1 MPFSYR
7 KAYLRLS
14 PTSRPAL
21 LRCEALE
28 DRAVPATLL
37 GLTTGNALV
46 TFDSATPGTVSAP
59 IPVTGL
65 QVGENLVGIDYRTS
79 NSQLVGVGSTSRL
92 YTIDP
97 TTGVA
102 TAVAAAPFVPAL
114 AGTSFGLDV
123 NPVADKLR
131 VVSNTAQNLR
141 INFTTGAVAGND
153 AALAYNAAAY
163 DAVVGG
169 PAPAPQIVGAAY
181 TRNLGATVGTFVTTE
196 YVIDSNTGLLSTQ
209 GAANGGDPMSP
220 TPASDSPN
228 TGVLFPVGKLGFAVA
243 PDSGFDIE
251 NGTDTAFVS
260 SGNKLYTVNLT
271 TGAGTLAGVVGG
283 ALPLADVAVV
293 IAPTTAPAGAF
304 TFTAATATFPANRG
318 PLALTVTRPNSTLP
332 ATVNFATSDGTA
344 VAGVDYAPTSGTLT
358 FGPGVTSQNI
368 FVSLPGGPAQA
379 SAAKTFNVTLS
390 APTAGATLGATPTVT
405 ATIPAVTGTDPVQ
418 TPTTRFF
425 ATGAGQGGGPVVN
438 VYNATTGAQVF
449 TFTPFEATFTGG
461 VTVATGDVNGD
472 GVDDI
477 VVGTGVGG
485 APRVVVVDGLTKAT
499 IADFFAY
506 ESTFTGGVNVATGD
520 VNGDGFADVLVGSGV
535 GGGPR
540 VRVLSGDGI
549 SGTTQVGIAD
559 FFAYEPTFRGGVNV
573 GAGALTGGKFADVIA
588 GAGFGGGP
596 RVRIFAGDLFNTPAV
611 PVSSTPASVS
621 DYFAYDPNFRNGVNV
636 SSGDINGDGRIDV
649 VTGAG
654 TGGGPDVRAFSGTT
668 STQAIPAFFAF
679 DATVTGGVRVTTT
692 AFGSDGTD
700 RIVAAAGPGSAPQ
713 VRLFNAKSGTAVQAF
728 NFNAYDAAFRGGVF
742 VG

>member
-14 PTSRPAL
+14 QSPRPAS

-37 GLTTGNALV
+37 GLTTANSLV

-59 IPVTGL
+59 IAITGL
-65 QVGENLVGIDYRTS
+65 SAGETLVGIDYRTS
-79 NSQLVGVGSTSRL
+79 NSLLYGVGSTSRL

-97 TTGVA
+97 A
-102 TAVAAAPFVPAL
+102 TAVATPVAAPFTPTL
-114 AGTSFGLDV
+114 SGTSFGVDV

-141 INFTTGAVAGND
+141 VNFTTGAVAATD
-153 AALAYNAAAY
+153 TPLAYNAAAY

-181 TRNLGATVGTFVTTE
+181 TRNSTATPGTFVTTE

-209 GAANGGDPMSP
+209 GAADGGDPMNP
-220 TPASDSPN
+220 VPASDSPN
-228 TGVLFPVGKLGFAVA
+228 TGVLFPVGKLGFPVLTN
-243 PDSGFDIE
+243 SGFDIE
-251 NGTDTAFVS
+251 NATDSAFVV
-260 SGNKLYTVNLT
+260 SGTKLYTVNLT
-271 TGAGTLAGVVGG
+271 TGAGTSAGVIGG
-283 ALPLADVAVV
+283 ALTLSDVAVV
-293 IAPTTAPAGAF
+293 IAPASAGAGAF
-304 TFTAATATFPANRG
+304 TFASPTATFPANRG
-318 PLALTVTRPNSTLP
+318 PLALTVTRANSSLP
-332 ATVNFATSDGTA
+332 ATVNYSTSDGTA
-344 VAGVDYAPTSGTLT
+344 VANTDYSPNSGTLS
-358 FGPGVTSQNI
+358 FAPGVTSQTI
-368 FVSLPGGPAQA
+368 FLGLPGGPAQT
-379 SAAKTFNVTLS
+379 SAAKTFGVTLS
-390 APTAGATLGATPTVT
+390 APTGGATLGATPSVTV
-405 ATIPAVTGTDPVQ
+405 TIPAVSGTDPILSPV
-418 TPTTRFF
+418 TKFF
-425 ATGAGQGGGPVVN
+425 ATGAGQGGAPVVN
-438 VYNATTGAQVF
+438 VYNATTGASVF
-449 TFTPFEATFTGG
+449 SFTPFEATFLGG

-485 APRVVVVDGLTKAT
+485 APRVVVVDGSSKAT

-520 VNGDGFADVLVGSGV
+520 VNGDGFADILVGSGV

-549 SGTTQVGIAD
+549 NGTTQVGIAD
-559 FFAYEPTFRGGVNV
+559 FFAYENTFRGGVNV
-573 GAGALTGGKFADVIA
+573 GSGNLTGGKFADVIA

-596 RVRIFAGDLFNTPAV
+596 RVRIFAGSGISAPTQI
-611 PVSSTPASVS
+611 SVS

-636 SSGDINGDGRIDV
+636 ASGDVNGDGRNDV

-654 TGGGPDVRAFSGTT
+654 IGGGPDVRAFSGTT
-668 STQAIPAFFAF
+668 STQLAAFFAF
-679 DATVTGGVRVTTT
+679 DPTATGGVRVATT
-692 AFGSDGTD
+692 AFGADGTD
-700 RIVAAAGPGSAPQ
+700 RIVTAAGPGGVPQ
-713 VRLFNAKSGTAVQAF
+713 VRLFNAKTSTPAQVF